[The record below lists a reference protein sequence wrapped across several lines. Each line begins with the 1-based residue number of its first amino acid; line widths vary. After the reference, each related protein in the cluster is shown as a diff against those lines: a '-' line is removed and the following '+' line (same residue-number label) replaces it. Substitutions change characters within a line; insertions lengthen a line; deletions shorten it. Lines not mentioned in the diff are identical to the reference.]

1 MEEIEIKVLNE
12 QEDDVEIKPK
22 TGFACGWGCTA
33 GAVCI
38 GGILCPLYKE
48 RRLPM
53 ERIRSPNKLR
63 V

>member
-22 TGFACGWGCTA
+22 TA

-38 GGILCPLYKE
+38 GGILCP
-48 RRLPM
+48 
-53 ERIRSPNKLR
+53 
-63 V
+63 

>member
-1 MEEIEIKVLNE
+1 MECADQVKNMNDFQEEKIMEEIEIKVLNE

-38 GGILCPLYKE
+38 GGILCP
-48 RRLPM
+48 
-53 ERIRSPNKLR
+53 
-63 V
+63 